1 MKEYFAILGGTILTY
16 DHVSVVTLVG
26 DERVVGDGVEH
37 DPAKLGMFWDWAG
50 HGCNIFIL

>member
-1 MKEYFAILGGTILTY
+1 MRYFTEALMLLLTY
-16 DHVSVVTLVG
+16 DHVSVVALVWDQG
-26 DERVVGDGVEH
+26 VVGDGVEH